1 MHMTKSVPHHQDKL
15 STMNEMRTSAPKA
28 YAPNLNSVFSSNA
41 GLLLNS
47 TFNQLSTRNAIHRLL
62 NVDDSRIRQGHA
74 QHNLAVLL
82 RLPHNPPAQRVSSV
96 QTGIAARRSQ
106 DSWKADNLLNVLSQ

>member
-74 QHNLAVLL
+74 QHTLPVLL
-82 RLPHNPPAQRVSSV
+82 RLPHTSPAERERGPNRHCSQTQSSPLE
-96 QTGIAARRSQ
+96 S
-106 DSWKADNLLNVLSQ
+106 